1 MKKRSK
7 FEKYLR
13 LNGVTKRRF
22 SEITGLK
29 GQSINKYIDNPTL
42 LRLSHLKLLSE
53 SDEGKYHEIDEVKL
67 VNEINKC

>member
-1 MKKRSK
+1 MKNRSK

-13 LNGVTKRRF
+13 LNGVTKKRF

-42 LRLSHLKLLSE
+42 LRLSHLKLLSQ
-53 SDEGKYHEIDEVKL
+53 SDEGKYHEMDEVKL
-67 VNEINKC
+67 VNQIKKC

>member
-1 MKKRSK
+1 MKNRSK

-53 SDEGKYHEIDEVKL
+53 SDEGKYHNI
-67 VNEINKC
+67 NEIELLNEISKC